1 MDRRKRRVRM
11 PPPRRAAMARTS
23 QMSHGL
29 EPRVPSRS
37 DRPSGWL
44 SLSSIPR
51 RRFVAKE
58 NYVTISTIERRY
70 KGCVVKC
77 FVRDATAAPP
87 AGGAGSEVVDIE
99 AESGLFRRSRKTWF
113 QCQISASPP
122 IAESGLD
129 PTDPAGS
136 QARVA
141 WAGRA
146 WRAASAEQAARAKP
160 VGARCWKPPIPS
172 ATSRPART
180 A

>member
-23 QMSHGL
+23 QKSHGL
-29 EPRVPSRS
+29 ETRVPGRS

-87 AGGAGSEVVDIE
+87 AGGAARRFFDIE
-99 AESGLFRRSRKTWF
+99 AESGLFRRSRKT
-113 QCQISASPP
+113 
-122 IAESGLD
+122 
-129 PTDPAGS
+129 
-136 QARVA
+136 
-141 WAGRA
+141 
-146 WRAASAEQAARAKP
+146 
-160 VGARCWKPPIPS
+160 
-172 ATSRPART
+172 
-180 A
+180 